1 MDLDALRSG
10 PLADVADPAPLVR
23 RETAFAGKVW
33 DIVRDTVTFGDG
45 ELVREYTAHT
55 GAVAVLAVDADE
67 RVLLI
72 NQYRQPIGA
81 RDWELPA
88 GLLDVPGEPPL
99 EAARRELAEEADLV
113 AEEWIPLTSFH
124 PSPGG
129 SNEVITVFEARG
141 LSAAAAA
148 HDRTDEEAE
157 IVLRWVALD
166 EALEAVAAGR
176 IRNGPLLVALLT
188 LQARR
193 GSGARA

>member
-1 MDLDALRSG
+1 MELDALRTG
-10 PLADVADPAPLVR
+10 PLVDVPDPAPLLR

-33 DIVRDTVTFGDG
+33 DIVRDTVTFGRG
-45 ELVREYTAHT
+45 ELVREYMAHT
-55 GAVAVLAVDADE
+55 GAVVVLAVDDAD

-72 NQYRQPIGA
+72 NQYRQPIGT

-113 AEEWIPLTSFH
+113 AAEWTQLASFH

-129 SNEVITVFEARG
+129 SDELITVFEARG
-141 LSAAAAA
+141 LSAAPAA
-148 HDRTDEEAE
+148 HERTDEEAE
-157 IVLRWVALD
+157 IVLRWVELD
-166 EALEAVAAGR
+166 EALEAALGGR
-176 IRNGPLLVALLT
+176 LRNGPLLIALLT

-193 GSGARA
+193 GRGAGD